1 MLIPT
6 LAEGMFLPPG
16 ASNFVD
22 DYDWLW
28 DFIVWLT
35 IFFTV
40 LVAGLMVYFV
50 ARYRQKKKEDRD
62 KKPHGIH
69 HSTILEIGWSLP
81 PLIIVIAIFGWGFR
95 GYMDMV
101 NLPQHGDEIVVTAWK
116 WGWQFTYPNG
126 VQDGNLYLKAGED
139 TTFILESQDVIHSF
153 FVPQARIKK
162 DCVPGRYNRTW
173 FRPEWD
179 PDSPL
184 IEEWV
189 LQEADP
195 EKDKERIAVQAM
207 VLDVYCTEYCGTG
220 HSVMRV
226 KAIVMQPEDYETWMT
241 IAENWK
247 EGLSPVE
254 IGERLYQVKA
264 CNTCHSLDGSAG
276 NGPSFKNLYGNPH
289 PLVEGNVDEAYL
301 RESILYP
308 GRQLKPGWGNV
319 MPVIAFQE
327 GEVSALIEFIKR
339 HSDAYRG
346 GDSAASGS
354 EAEVVDSAPQAE
366 ANTDDKSPATG
377 SVEPPS
383 ESQNPEPQNGD
394 AAPDSPDADNPSDGQ
409 RSPSGPPI

>member
-1 MLIPT
+1 
-6 LAEGMFLPPG
+6 MFLPPG
-16 ASNFVD
+16 ASNFVG

-35 IFFTV
+35 ILFTV
-40 LVAGLMVYFV
+40 LNAGLMVFFV
-50 ARYRQKKKEDRD
+50 ARYRQKGKADRD
-62 KKPHGIH
+62 KKPHGMH

-101 NLPQHGDEIVVTAWK
+101 NMPQHGDEIVVTAWK

-139 TTFILESQDVIHSF
+139 TTFVLESQDVIHSF
-153 FVPQARIKK
+153 YVPQARIKK

-195 EKDKERIAVQAM
+195 EKDKERVAVQAM

-220 HSVMRV
+220 HSQMLV
-226 KAIVMQPEDYETWMT
+226 KAIVMQPDDYETWMS

-254 IGERLYQVKA
+254 IGARLYEVKA
-264 CNTCHSLDGSAG
+264 CNTCHSLDGSSG
-276 NGPSFKNLYGNPH
+276 NGPTWKNLYGNPH
-289 PLVEGNVDEAYL
+289 PIAQGGVADENYL
-301 RESILYP
+301 REAIVYPARQIL
-308 GRQLKPGWGNV
+308 PGWGNV
-319 MPVIAFQE
+319 MPVISFQE

-339 HSDAYRG
+339 QSDAYQQDDAG
-346 GDSAASGS
+346 SGDSSESSDDSDGEASDAASDEPAGD
-354 EAEVVDSAPQAE
+354 AEQATP
-366 ANTDDKSPATG
+366 ADDAA
-377 SVEPPS
+377 EPGNGDNAAPS
-383 ESQNPEPQNGD
+383 EGN
-394 AAPDSPDADNPSDGQ
+394 APDSHGPRRGQ
-409 RSPSGPPI
+409 PI